1 MGHKLLRCL
10 VAAAAVAGVLVAS
23 PATASH
29 CTGLEV
35 FEGAN
40 LVTVA
45 KGAPA
50 GTTFCIHAGTYTI
63 AGTPIP
69 VQAGDRF
76 IGEGRHSVFVT
87 TTLAKQVFKGTPAPG
102 ALIEG
107 MDISGA
113 QESSSCKVQ
122 CGRGIFISGDNV
134 TLRDLY
140 VHHNENTG
148 AAGMQAGSV
157 VENSEFAFN
166 GSPALVGCCAAGLKV
181 AAQVT
186 VANTHVHHNTGNGVW
201 MDVCGKGLVVKGSTI
216 ESNTRSG
223 VRYEHARSCEG
234 LATIVGNVIRNNNTS
249 NHNDSAGVRVNSAPN
264 ADIGFNT
271 FGGNLRAGVSVGG
284 TRGPVTGTV
293 IHDNVMNGDAVKGCS
308 ITGVTCFNNF

>member
-1 MGHKLLRCL
+1 M
-10 VAAAAVAGVLVAS
+10 
-23 PATASH
+23 
-29 CTGLEV
+29 

-63 AGTPIP
+63 GAP
-69 VQAGDRF
+69 VPVEAGDRF
-76 IGEGRHSVFVT
+76 IGEGRDSVFVT
-87 TTLAKQVFKGTPAPG
+87 TTVARQVFRGTPAPG
-102 ALIEG
+102 AVLEG

-113 QESSSCKVQ
+113 QASSSCKVQ
-122 CGRGIFISGDNV
+122 CGRGIFISGESV
-134 TLRDLY
+134 TLRNLY

-148 AAGMQAGSV
+148 VGGMGRGGLIES
-157 VENSEFAFN
+157 SELAFN
-166 GSPALVGCCAAGLKV
+166 GSSWLVGCCAGGVKA
-181 AAQVT
+181 AAQLT
-186 VANTHVHHNTGNGVW
+186 VANSYAHHNIGSGVW
-201 MDVCGKGLVVKGSTI
+201 LDVCGTGLVVQNSTL
-216 ESNTRSG
+216 EWNTRSG
-223 VRYEHARSCEG
+223 VRYEHSRDCPG
-234 LATIVGNVIRNNNTS
+234 LATITGNVIRNNNTS

-293 IHDNVMNGDAVKGCS
+293 IHDNVMNGDAVRGCTL
-308 ITGVTCFNNF
+308 TGVTCFNNV